1 MKIFITLIL
10 LAVTFN
16 LNSQTYNI
24 TGKVIDARTNK
35 PLMHASLKIAG
46 TSSGTA
52 ADDNGNFI
60 LKVKPGS
67 YDLITSYIGYYSD
80 TSSFYITDSDYVRNI
95 YLSPTDIFTEIIEVA
110 GEDPAYE
117 IIRKAIRYKKEFR
130 KNLNEYN
137 YDAYSKFVIRSN
149 INPFAGEDAQKDS
162 SGLSIFGIM
171 ESESIGYFKK
181 PDLEKQIIKSKRE
194 TANISRGFAIP
205 LIVNFYDEK
214 IDLGE
219 NKIPSPLN
227 DDAFDYYEYKLTGT
241 TSMDSSLIYKIKVT
255 NTSSLKPQF
264 LGTIYILD
272 SIFALVKADL
282 QTSTEAISGVE
293 HLHFSQKFS
302 QYSDKNNKNYWM
314 PTDIEIAA
322 DGSFAGLFKFKG
334 NVFTIVSVYRINEKT
349 PAGIFDEV
357 IIKVEKDAKKDS
369 AYWSKNQIIKNT
381 EDEKEAYASIEK
393 STGER
398 QKGIRFSG
406 VSIGIGKYFSADL
419 LESYKFSSA
428 AGHQIGIKANF
439 NKDFGRYSSGLYFGY
454 GFDDAKTKYK
464 FNFGAQLLSDRSL
477 RLNFSAYDFLSSP
490 FMDRQWYHDW
500 DNTGSALFSKK
511 DLFTYYYSNGYS
523 FNVSKKII
531 PQIGVGLGYG
541 QDKQQSAKVTTDY
554 SFTQKENAYT
564 TIPPIN
570 DAFRRSLSLSLSLDP
585 NLYRAI
591 DWGDGDISRFRITEY
606 PVLSFKT
613 ENSWKDFLG
622 STFDNR
628 KYTVE
633 IRGENNFAAR
643 IKPKYMLGFRSVNGE
658 IPYQDL
664 GYFDIYSNPS
674 NDRVY
679 VVMNYRDYYGDKL
692 IYFLFE
698 NDFGKLFPPSVPLLK
713 SINLIGFFNAGR
725 SYLNS
730 SSKILSPNQEL
741 EATRGYFMEAG
752 FVLANL
758 MDFVDFYFGWR
769 LSNYKEGKNFNF
781 YLSF

>member
-1 MKIFITLIL
+1 MRLLFTLIL
-10 LAVTFN
+10 LAVSVCLCAQTF
-16 LNSQTYNI
+16 NI

-35 PLMHASLKIAG
+35 PLMHASIKIAG

-52 ADDNGNFI
+52 ADDDGNFI
-60 LKVKPGS
+60 VKVKPGS

-80 TSSFYITDSDYVRNI
+80 TSNFYITDSDYVRNI
-95 YLSPTDIFTEIIEVA
+95 FLKPTDIFTEVIEVA

-149 INPFAGEDAQKDS
+149 VNPFAGEDAQKDS
-162 SGLSIFGIM
+162 SGMTIFGIM
-171 ESESIGYFKK
+171 ESETVGYFKK

-205 LIVNFYDEK
+205 LIVNFYDEM

-241 TSMDSSLIYKIKVT
+241 TSIDSNLIYKIKVI
-255 NTSSLKPQF
+255 NTSNLKPQF
-264 LGTIYILD
+264 FGTIFIMD
-272 SIFALVKADL
+272 SIFALVKVDL
-282 QTSTEAISGVE
+282 KTNREAITGVDN
-293 HLHFSQKFS
+293 LNFSQKFI
-302 QYSDKNNKNYWM
+302 QYSDKNRKSYWM
-314 PTDIEIAA
+314 PTDIEITA

-334 NVFTIVSVYRINEKT
+334 DVFTIVSDYRINEKT

-357 IIKVEKDAKKDS
+357 IIKVEKGAKKDS

-393 STGER
+393 STRER

-428 AGHQIGIKANF
+428 AGHQAGIKLNF
-439 NKDFGRYSSGLYFGY
+439 NKDFGRISSGLYFGY

-464 FNFGAQLLSDRSL
+464 FNFGTQLLSDRSL
-477 RLNFSAYDFLSSP
+477 RLKFSAYDFLSSP

-511 DLFTYYYSNGYS
+511 DLYTYYYSNGYS
-523 FNVSKKII
+523 FEISKKII
-531 PQIGVGLGYG
+531 PQIGVGLGFM

-564 TIPPIN
+564 TIPLIN

-591 DWGDGDISRFRITEY
+591 DWGDGDISRFGITEY
-606 PVLSFKT
+606 PVLFIKT
-613 ENSWKDFLG
+613 ENSWKDFFG
-622 STFDNR
+622 STYDNR
-628 KYTVE
+628 KYTFE
-633 IRGENNFAAR
+633 IRGGNNFAAR
-643 IKPKYMLGFRSVNGE
+643 IMPKYLFGFRSVNGN

-664 GYFDIYSNPS
+664 GYFDIYTGSE
-674 NDRVY
+674 NDRVFA
-679 VVMNYRDYYGDKL
+679 VMNYRDYYGDKL
-692 IYFLFE
+692 LYFLFE
-698 NDFGKLFPPSVPLLK
+698 NDFGKLFPASLPVLK
-713 SINLIGFFNAGR
+713 SINLLGFFNMGR

-730 SSKILSPNQEL
+730 SSTKLSPNKDL
-741 EATRGYFMEAG
+741 AATKGYFMEAG
-752 FVLANL
+752 FVLANI
-758 MDFVDFYFGWR
+758 MDFVDMYFGWR
-769 LSNYKEGKNFNF
+769 LNNYMQGNNFNW
-781 YLSF
+781 YVSF

>member
-1 MKIFITLIL
+1 MKFSALIIL
-10 LAVTFN
+10 LAVSLN
-16 LNSQTYNI
+16 LCAQTYNI

-35 PLMHASLKIAG
+35 PLMHASIKIAG

-52 ADDNGNFI
+52 ADDGGNFI

-67 YDLITSYIGYYSD
+67 YDLITSYIGYFSD
-80 TSSFYITDSDYVRNI
+80 TSSFYITDSNSTRNI
-95 YLSPTDIFTEIIEVA
+95 FLSPTDIYTEIIEVA

-149 INPFAGEDAQKDS
+149 INPFAGEDVQKDS
-162 SGLSIFGIM
+162 SGMSIFGIL
-171 ESESIGYFKK
+171 ESETTGYFKK
-181 PDLEKQIIKSKRE
+181 PDLEKLIVKSKRE
-194 TANISRGFAIP
+194 TANISRGFALP

-227 DDAFDYYEYKLTGT
+227 DDAFDDYEYKLTGT
-241 TSMDSSLIYKIKVT
+241 TSLDSSLIYKIKVI

-264 LGTIYILD
+264 LGTIYIMD
-272 SIFALVKADL
+272 SIFALVKVDL
-282 QTSTEAISGVE
+282 QTSAEAVSGIDY
-293 HLHFSQKFS
+293 LNFSQKFS
-302 QYSDKNNKNYWM
+302 RYSDKSSKNFWM
-314 PTDIEIAA
+314 PTDVEITAN
-322 DGSFAGLFKFKG
+322 GSFAGLFKFKG
-334 NVFTIVSVYRINEKT
+334 DVFTIISDYRINEKT
-349 PAGIFDEV
+349 PAGIFNDV

-369 AYWSKNQIIKNT
+369 AYWKKNQIIKNT
-381 EDEKEAYASIEK
+381 EEESEAYSSIERN
-393 STGER
+393 TEER
-398 QKGIRFSG
+398 RKGIRFSG
-406 VSIGIGKYFSADL
+406 VSLGIGKYFTADL

-428 AGHQIGIKANF
+428 AGHQIGAKINF
-439 NKDFGRYSSGLYFGY
+439 NKDFGRYTSDLYFGY

-464 FNFGAQLLSDRSL
+464 FNFGTQMLNDRSL

-500 DNTGSALFSKK
+500 DNTGSALISKK
-511 DLFTYYYSNGYS
+511 DIYTYYYSTGYS
-523 FNVSKKII
+523 IDIFKKII
-531 PQIGVGLGYG
+531 PQIGAGIGFM
-541 QDKQQSAKVTTDY
+541 QDKQNSAKVTTDY

-564 TIPPIN
+564 VIPPIN
-570 DAFRRSLSLSLSLDP
+570 NAFRRTLSLSLILDP

-643 IKPKYMLGFRSVNGE
+643 IKPKYMLGFRSVNGN

-664 GYFDIYSNPS
+664 GYFDIYTDGK
-674 NDRVY
+674 NDRVFA
-679 VVMNYRDYYGDKL
+679 VMNYRDYYGDKL
-692 IYFLFE
+692 FYFLFD
-698 NDFGKLFPPSVPLLK
+698 NDFGKLFPSSIPVLK
-713 SINLIGFFNAGR
+713 SIKLIGFFNAGR
-725 SYLNS
+725 SYLSGNS
-730 SSKILSPNQEL
+730 TGLSPNKDL
-741 EATRGYFMEAG
+741 AATRGLFTEAG
-752 FVLANL
+752 FILADI
-758 MDFVDFYFGWR
+758 MDFVDLYFGWR
-769 LSNYKEGKNFNF
+769 LSNYKEGNNFNF